1 MKVTEGYFP
10 GGRGLLEPPY
20 MSSRPKNTYLMS
32 SRVNLFF
39 KYLLEPSYHLEK
51 LKLPLSL
58 FLISNT
64 IHIGINIFKSM
75 WFEYV
80 MCLSE
85 MFLGP
90 ETQFSSKSCLS
101 SSLFNLFNVKNRE
114 MLNKTLPLLIR
125 MVQSCW
131 SVTIVTRS

>member
-1 MKVTEGYFP
+1 
-10 GGRGLLEPPY
+10 
-20 MSSRPKNTYLMS
+20 MS

-64 IHIGINIFKSM
+64 IHIGNGINIFKSM

-90 ETQFSSKSCLS
+90 ETQFSSMSCLR
-101 SSLFNLFNVKNRE
+101 SSLFNLFNMKNKDKRDVKQN
-114 MLNKTLPLLIR
+114 LASVDKNGSKLLECNYSDTQLTEEFLILQFQHFLSF
-125 MVQSCW
+125 VPD
-131 SVTIVTRS
+131 